1 MKSIK
6 ISDYFELRKPTYKY
20 IQIIPHKSIRN
31 YNSSNIAKAIANT
44 YRSINRRIYREK
56 KKLIIEYE
64 FKISYIVDIDN
75 NNTNFYF
82 IVPTFF
88 LNIALEKINEIWN
101 KATTK
106 VLEEELKPFSDKAES
121 YSLSYKK
128 LDGLSLKV
136 DKKLNEPLNSILSV
150 MDIMKEGDR
159 ILLCYNFIPRSQ
171 FGFLEKYEETENK
184 FKNRESL
191 DKPIINFD
199 YIVKNLML
207 NILKIMDNLIEVIN
221 DFTGTNENDKGKS
234 VYESMLGIVNHHNN
248 FENSKYKKTSQ
259 VIDTQILITSESI
272 DKTRRSNNALSVC
285 QALRVMDGDNEL
297 KYKPIKTKI
306 NLEDFSFKNCKIS
319 TMSTEEVGQLIQIP
333 GRTLLTRLGIKHVKI
348 EESKVP
354 IELQKGVKRLGKA
367 KYKGS
372 TKEAYL
378 ENEYNIGNLPLTM
391 IGGQGAG
398 KSTLLGNYAKD
409 CCDVNEGLIV
419 LDFIKECG
427 LSEVIKSYVP
437 NKNLIELDM
446 AQEKTIQGLGYNE
459 ILITKD
465 MSSFDK
471 LKLANLQSQQVMS
484 LIDSIS
490 VGDPLSSRMRR
501 FLNASANIVFVQ
513 GKNSIKNVV
522 ECLENYKKRSEY
534 INNLNTELK
543 QLLEDEITTL
553 NELNEWSKVSS
564 RDAKEGIKPEIIG
577 TSTSKIEHILDR
589 ISMLREDF
597 KLKYMF
603 NKGLED
609 NINLVDCMNQSKV
622 VLIKMK
628 EGDFPTKMAK
638 NMLITYW
645 ISKIWLASQ
654 LRGMKQ
660 EKPNRVNILV
670 DEIFQAPTTLK
681 TLEYILPQSRKFA
694 CKFVFSTQYIRQ
706 LESIFDTLEAS
717 GSSYMLL
724 KGCLEDDFNHFK
736 SKLEEFEYEDLRDM
750 EQFSSLNLI
759 YYSGGYSSFITKLP
773 KPI

>member
-31 YNSSNIAKAIANT
+31 YNSNNIAKAIANT

-150 MDIMKEGDR
+150 MDIMEEGDR
-159 ILLCYNFIPRSQ
+159 IMLCYNFIPRSQ

-234 VYESMLGIVNHHNN
+234 VYESMLGIMNHHNN
-248 FENSKYKKTSQ
+248 FENSKYKKKSQ

-333 GRTLLTRLGIKHVKI
+333 GRTLLTRLGINHVRT
-348 EESKVP
+348 EEINIPK
-354 IELQKGVKRLGKA
+354 ELTSGYIKLGENT
-367 KYKGS
+367 YKGIK
-372 TKEAYL
+372 TQAFIEDDKE
-378 ENEYNIGNLPLTM
+378 IGSLPLLIM
-391 IGGQGAG
+391 GRQGGG
-398 KSTLLGNYAKD
+398 KTCYLVNYCKNVLARG
-409 CCDVNEGLIV
+409 ESIV
-419 LDFIKECG
+419 HIDFIKGCEASKSIEKIVPKEKLIILDLTTEEG
-427 LSEVIKSYVP
+427 LQSLAYNEVKFDNNMSWFKKQELA
-437 NKNLIELDM
+437 NKKTQLTNELINSINENGEPLSPKMERFLCACTDIMYLKEEVTLKDIIRCLQDFKYREKIINDIPKELKEELEEEIRTLQELDEWSK
-446 AQEKTIQGLGYNE
+446 ATRDTPYIKIGTRESKIEG
-459 ILITKD
+459 ILDRITL
-465 MSSFDK
+465 
-471 LKLANLQSQQVMS
+471 LKKEFHM
-484 LIDSIS
+484 
-490 VGDPLSSRMRR
+490 
-501 FLNASANIVFVQ
+501 
-513 GKNSIKNVV
+513 
-522 ECLENYKKRSEY
+522 KKMFNKSP
-534 INNLNTELK
+534 INNLNF
-543 QLLEDEITTL
+543 
-553 NELNEWSKVSS
+553 SKVLE
-564 RDAKEGIKPEIIG
+564 EG
-577 TSTSKIEHILDR
+577 
-589 ISMLREDF
+589 
-597 KLKYMF
+597 
-603 NKGLED
+603 
-609 NINLVDCMNQSKV
+609 KV
-622 VLIKMK
+622 VLIRMPQAKFK
-628 EGDFPTKMAK
+628 DYAK
-638 NMLITYW
+638 NIITTFF
-645 ISKIWLASQ
+645 ITKIWCACEIRGDKNEDLLRTHVIIDELSQCKTAERFMESKLTETRKYRLKFTLTGQFLDQLDKKTVYSLKGAGAS
-654 LRGMKQ
+654 
-660 EKPNRVNILV
+660 
-670 DEIFQAPTTLK
+670 F
-681 TLEYILPQSRKFA
+681 
-694 CKFVFSTQYIRQ
+694 
-706 LESIFDTLEAS
+706 
-717 GSSYMLL
+717 MLL
-724 KGCLEDDFNHFK
+724 NGSIKEDFNYFK
-736 SKLEEFEYEDLRDM
+736 DELDDVFEYEDLKNAGR
-750 EQFSSLNLI
+750 FTSLNI
-759 YYSGGYSSFITKLP
+759 IQYSKGYSSFITKLP

>member
-1 MKSIK
+1 MRSIK

-31 YNSSNIAKAIANT
+31 YNSNNIAKAIANT

-88 LNIALEKINEIWN
+88 LSIALEKINEIWN
-101 KATTK
+101 KATIK

-136 DKKLNEPLNSILSV
+136 DKKLNEPLNSILAV
-150 MDIMKEGDR
+150 MDVMKEGDR
-159 ILLCYNFIPRSQ
+159 VMLCYNFIPRSQ

-234 VYESMLGIVNHHNN
+234 VYESMLGIMNHQNN

-259 VIDTQILITSESI
+259 VIDTQILVNSESI

-297 KYKPIKTKI
+297 KYKPIRNKV

-319 TMSTEEVGQLIQIP
+319 IMSTEEVGQLIQIP
-333 GRTLLTRLGIKHVKI
+333 GRTLLTRLGIKHVKT

-354 IELQKGVKRLGKA
+354 IELQNGVKRLGKA
-367 KYKGS
+367 KYKGN
-372 TKEAYL
+372 TKKAYL

-437 NKNLIELDM
+437 KNKLIELDM

-522 ECLENYKKRSEY
+522 ECLENHKKRNEY
-534 INNLNTELK
+534 INNLNIELK

-609 NINLVDCMNQSKV
+609 NINLVECMNKSKV

-660 EKPNRVNILV
+660 EKPNRVNILA

-736 SKLEEFEYEDLRDM
+736 SKLEGFEYEDLRDM

>member
-31 YNSSNIAKAIANT
+31 YNSNNIAKAIANT

-101 KATTK
+101 KATIK

-136 DKKLNEPLNSILSV
+136 DKKLNEPLNSILAV
-150 MDIMKEGDR
+150 MDVMKEGDR
-159 ILLCYNFIPRSQ
+159 VMLCYNFIPRSQ

-234 VYESMLGIVNHHNN
+234 VYESMLGIMNHQNN

-259 VIDTQILITSESI
+259 VIDTQILVNSESI

-297 KYKPIKTKI
+297 KYKPIRNKV

-333 GRTLLTRLGIKHVKI
+333 GRTLLTRLGIKHVRT
-348 EESKVP
+348 EEINIPK
-354 IELQKGVKRLGKA
+354 ELTSGYIRLGENT
-367 KYKGS
+367 YKGIK
-372 TKEAYL
+372 TQAFIEDDKE
-378 ENEYNIGNLPLTM
+378 IGSLPLLIM
-391 IGGQGAG
+391 GRQGGG
-398 KSTLLGNYAKD
+398 KTCYLVNYCKNVIARG
-409 CCDVNEGLIV
+409 ESIV
-419 LDFIKECG
+419 HIDFIKGCEASKSIEKIVPKEKLIILDLTTEEG
-427 LSEVIKSYVP
+427 LQSLAYNEVKFENNMSWFKKQELA
-437 NKNLIELDM
+437 NKKTQLTNELINSINENGEPLSPKMERFLCACTDIMYLKEEVTLKDIIRCLQDFKYREKIINDIPKELKEELEEEIRTLQELDEWSK
-446 AQEKTIQGLGYNE
+446 ATRD
-459 ILITKD
+459 T
-465 MSSFDK
+465 
-471 LKLANLQSQQVMS
+471 
-484 LIDSIS
+484 
-490 VGDPLSSRMRR
+490 P
-501 FLNASANIVFVQ
+501 
-513 GKNSIKNVV
+513 SIKIGTR
-522 ECLENYKKRSEY
+522 ESKIEGILDRITLLKKEFHMKKMFNKSP
-534 INNLNTELK
+534 INNLNF
-543 QLLEDEITTL
+543 
-553 NELNEWSKVSS
+553 SKVLE
-564 RDAKEGIKPEIIG
+564 EG
-577 TSTSKIEHILDR
+577 
-589 ISMLREDF
+589 
-597 KLKYMF
+597 
-603 NKGLED
+603 
-609 NINLVDCMNQSKV
+609 KV
-622 VLIKMK
+622 VLIRMPQAKFK
-628 EGDFPTKMAK
+628 DYAK
-638 NMLITYW
+638 NIITTFF
-645 ISKIWLASQ
+645 ITKIWCACEIRGDKNEDLLRTHVIIDELSQCKTAERFMESKLTETRKYRLKFTLTGQFLDQLDKKTVYSLKGAGAS
-654 LRGMKQ
+654 
-660 EKPNRVNILV
+660 
-670 DEIFQAPTTLK
+670 F
-681 TLEYILPQSRKFA
+681 
-694 CKFVFSTQYIRQ
+694 
-706 LESIFDTLEAS
+706 
-717 GSSYMLL
+717 MLL
-724 KGCLEDDFNHFK
+724 NGSIKEDFNYFK
-736 SKLEEFEYEDLRDM
+736 DELDDVFEYEDLKNADR
-750 EQFSSLNLI
+750 FTSLNI
-759 YYSGGYSSFITKLP
+759 IQYSKGYSSFITKLP

>member
-31 YNSSNIAKAIANT
+31 YNSNNIAKAIANT

-101 KATTK
+101 KATIK
-106 VLEEELKPFSDKAES
+106 VLEEELKPFSDKSES

-136 DKKLNEPLNSILSV
+136 DKKLNEPLNSILAV
-150 MDIMKEGDR
+150 MDVMKEGDR
-159 ILLCYNFIPRSQ
+159 VMLCYNFIPRSQ

-234 VYESMLGIVNHHNN
+234 VYESMLGIMNHQNN

-259 VIDTQILITSESI
+259 VIDTQILINSESV

-333 GRTLLTRLGIKHVKI
+333 GRTLLTRLGIKHVRT
-348 EESKVP
+348 EEINIPK
-354 IELQKGVKRLGKA
+354 ELTSGYIKLGENT
-367 KYKGS
+367 YKGIK
-372 TKEAYL
+372 TQAFIEDDKE
-378 ENEYNIGNLPLTM
+378 IGSLPLLIM
-391 IGGQGAG
+391 GRQGGG
-398 KSTLLGNYAKD
+398 KTCYLVNYCKNVLARG
-409 CCDVNEGLIV
+409 ESIV
-419 LDFIKECG
+419 HIDFIKGCEASKSIEKIVPKEKLIILDLTTEEG
-427 LSEVIKSYVP
+427 LQSLAYNEVKFENNMSWFKKQELA
-437 NKNLIELDM
+437 NKKTQLTNELINSINENGEPLSPKMERFLCACTDIMYLKEEVTLKDIIRCLQDFKYREKIINDIPKELKEELEEEIRTLQELDEWSK
-446 AQEKTIQGLGYNE
+446 ATRD
-459 ILITKD
+459 T
-465 MSSFDK
+465 
-471 LKLANLQSQQVMS
+471 
-484 LIDSIS
+484 
-490 VGDPLSSRMRR
+490 P
-501 FLNASANIVFVQ
+501 
-513 GKNSIKNVV
+513 SIKIGTR
-522 ECLENYKKRSEY
+522 ESKIEGILDRITLLKKEFHMKKMFNKSP
-534 INNLNTELK
+534 INNLNF
-543 QLLEDEITTL
+543 
-553 NELNEWSKVSS
+553 SKVLE
-564 RDAKEGIKPEIIG
+564 EG
-577 TSTSKIEHILDR
+577 
-589 ISMLREDF
+589 
-597 KLKYMF
+597 
-603 NKGLED
+603 
-609 NINLVDCMNQSKV
+609 KV
-622 VLIKMK
+622 VLIRMPQAKFK
-628 EGDFPTKMAK
+628 DYAK
-638 NMLITYW
+638 NIITTFF
-645 ISKIWLASQ
+645 ITKIWCACEIRGDKNEDLLRTHVIIDELSQCKTAERFMESKLTETRKYRLKFTLTGQFLDQLDKKTVYSLKGAGAS
-654 LRGMKQ
+654 
-660 EKPNRVNILV
+660 
-670 DEIFQAPTTLK
+670 F
-681 TLEYILPQSRKFA
+681 
-694 CKFVFSTQYIRQ
+694 
-706 LESIFDTLEAS
+706 
-717 GSSYMLL
+717 MLL
-724 KGCLEDDFNHFK
+724 NGSIKEDFNYFK
-736 SKLEEFEYEDLRDM
+736 DELDDVFEYEDLKNAGR
-750 EQFSSLNLI
+750 FTSLNI
-759 YYSGGYSSFITKLP
+759 IQYSKGYSSFITKLP

>member
-31 YNSSNIAKAIANT
+31 YNSNNIAKAIANT

-56 KKLIIEYE
+56 KKFIIEYE

-101 KATTK
+101 KATIK

-136 DKKLNEPLNSILSV
+136 DKKLNEPLNSILAV
-150 MDIMKEGDR
+150 MDVMKEGDR
-159 ILLCYNFIPRSQ
+159 VMLCYNFIPRSQ

-234 VYESMLGIVNHHNN
+234 VYESMLGIMNHQNN

-259 VIDTQILITSESI
+259 VIDTQILINSESV

-333 GRTLLTRLGIKHVKI
+333 GRTLLTRLGIKHVKT

-354 IELQKGVKRLGKA
+354 NELQHGKKRLGIA
-367 KYKGS
+367 KYKGN
-372 TKEAYL
+372 TKKAYL

-437 NKNLIELDM
+437 KNKLIELDM

-522 ECLENYKKRSEY
+522 ECLENHKKRSEY

-609 NINLVDCMNQSKV
+609 NINLVECMNQSKV

-660 EKPNRVNILV
+660 EKPNRVNILA

-736 SKLEEFEYEDLRDM
+736 SKLENFEYEDLRDM